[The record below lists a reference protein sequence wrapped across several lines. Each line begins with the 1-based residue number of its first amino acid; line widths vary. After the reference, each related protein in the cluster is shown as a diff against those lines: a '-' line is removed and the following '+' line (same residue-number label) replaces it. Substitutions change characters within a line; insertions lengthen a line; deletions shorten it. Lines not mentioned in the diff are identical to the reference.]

1 MAEGDGAR
9 LPVRVALEL
18 PPETQVGVHADFT
31 RVWHTRETVVLD
43 FAAVKQPARP
53 TKNPQT
59 GEVDHAVLETRVAAR
74 IRIPAEQIF
83 PLIQALQAQSDQWL
97 AETGRAEPPHNWF
110 PGDQGAP
117 AQ

>member
-1 MAEGDGAR
+1 MAESTGGR

-18 PPETQVGVHADFT
+18 PPEAQGGVHADFA

-53 TKNPQT
+53 TRDPET
-59 GEVDHAVLETRVAAR
+59 GTVDHAVLEARVTAR

-83 PLIQALQAQSDQWL
+83 PLIQALRAQSDQWL
-97 AETGRAEPPHNWF
+97 AETGRMEPPENWLSS
-110 PGDQGAP
+110 DAP
-117 AQ
+117 QS

>member
-1 MAEGDGAR
+1 MADSGGR

-18 PPETQVGVHADFT
+18 PPKQQAGVHADFA

-53 TKNPQT
+53 SANPET
-59 GEVDHAVLETRVAAR
+59 GEVDHAVLETRVTAR

-83 PLIQALQAQSDQWL
+83 PLIQALRAQSDQWL
-97 AETGRAEPPHNWF
+97 AETGRMEPPQNWF
-110 PGDQGAP
+110 PEGQAP
-117 AQ
+117 AT

>member
-1 MAEGDGAR
+1 MAEGNTAR

-18 PPETQVGVHADFT
+18 PAEAQVGVHADFT

-53 TKNPQT
+53 TTNPET
-59 GEVDHAVLETRVAAR
+59 GEVDSAILETRVAAR

-83 PLIQALQAQSDQWL
+83 PLINALQAQSEQWL
-97 AETGRAEPPHNWF
+97 AETGRAEPPHNWLS
-110 PGDQGAP
+110 GDQATER
-117 AQ
+117 